1 MQSKRQNVV
10 RNSATGDRNPGGG
23 LRSIAETVEAH
34 EVEAHEQDTAVRSA
48 LVQPYLPFGLEQASL
63 GAHTTYAEARTL
75 VDELARQDFEVE
87 RTQIVGTDLRM
98 VEQITGRL
106 DWLRAVVSGALSG
119 VWFGLFVGVLLV
131 FLSGEDVLRSMLF
144 GVAWGVV
151 FGIVLSCVRYGMT
164 RGRRDFRS
172 RSTIEPTRFEV
183 LVERAYLA
191 RALDVLAR

>member
-10 RNSATGDRNPGGG
+10 RNPTTRNRNSGGG

-34 EVEAHEQDTAVRSA
+34 EQVTAVRSA
-48 LVQPYLPFGLEQASL
+48 LVQPYFPFGPEQTSL

-75 VDELARQDFEVE
+75 VDELARRDFEVE

-98 VEQITGRL
+98 VEQITGRM
-106 DWLRAVVSGALSG
+106 DWPRAVASGAISG
-119 VWFGLFVGVLLV
+119 AWFGLFVGVLLV

-183 LVERAYLA
+183 LVDSAYLA
-191 RALDVLAR
+191 RALDVLAH